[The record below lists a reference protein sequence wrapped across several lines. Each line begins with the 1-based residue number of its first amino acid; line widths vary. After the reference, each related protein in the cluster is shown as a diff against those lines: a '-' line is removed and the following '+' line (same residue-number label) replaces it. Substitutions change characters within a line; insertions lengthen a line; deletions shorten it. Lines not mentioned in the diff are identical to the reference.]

1 MQILDLVKYEP
12 RRKKTG
18 LQGFGPGLTQTSL
31 YSFRKR
37 LEAQNLG
44 FKKKRNFTI
53 SIVKTKALISC
64 AVTAQLICA
73 VVFAYAKFRFSHDT
87 AYIKQ
92 ASTVYDPVNRI
103 IYEQASCY
111 VSITISALRN
121 VYSYCYALP
130 DLKQSRDARKPVFGV
145 SNQVRHKLACT
156 VSGKG
161 WKLEIW
167 DLTKGVFVLSML
179 RKQRH

>member
-12 RRKKTG
+12 RRKKTR
-18 LQGFGPGLTQTSL
+18 LQGFRPGLTQTSL

-53 SIVKTKALISC
+53 SILKTKALISC

-73 VVFAYAKFRFSHDT
+73 VFAYAKFRFSHDT
-87 AYIKQ
+87 AHIKQ

-103 IYEQASCY
+103 IVKTGIEKS
-111 VSITISALRN
+111 
-121 VYSYCYALP
+121 
-130 DLKQSRDARKPVFGV
+130 
-145 SNQVRHKLACT
+145 
-156 VSGKG
+156 
-161 WKLEIW
+161 
-167 DLTKGVFVLSML
+167 
-179 RKQRH
+179 